1 MRAKEQLSQLQK
13 VHSNSAE
20 AWAVEKASLTSLIEK
35 NQTITTR
42 LQETLAKERSQRQL
56 EIDTQVKN
64 RVEAIVSTANS
75 GVETV
80 ELASLRVECE
90 RLRSLVQERD
100 KSITDGTDKL
110 AMEITNLRD
119 TIFNER
125 KQHNATV
132 KKLEDHLRKT
142 RKLFQERELV
152 IAEERKAFEDE
163 VDLVRET
170 SKKKEIALRRQAKD
184 LSEQLESLTKH
195 LAERGA
201 SDDPKEREDIASIKA
216 DYEERLRNV
225 LQLRERSE
233 EKLLIEKKQLIEEFK
248 RLEELRDQR
257 ERQKE
262 KNFKID
268 LKKLMLC

>member
-1 MRAKEQLSQLQK
+1 MQLQK

-20 AWAVEKASLTSLIEK
+20 AWAVEKASLTGLIEK

-64 RVEAIVSTANS
+64 RVEAIISTANS

-100 KSITDGTDKL
+100 KSMTDGTDKL

-125 KQHNATV
+125 KQYNATT

-170 SKKKEIALRRQAKD
+170 SKRKK
-184 LSEQLESLTKH
+184 SLY
-195 LAERGA
+195 AG
-201 SDDPKEREDIASIKA
+201 
-216 DYEERLRNV
+216 
-225 LQLRERSE
+225 
-233 EKLLIEKKQLIEEFK
+233 K
-248 RLEELRDQR
+248 RKTYQS
-257 ERQKE
+257 
-262 KNFKID
+262 NWNH
-268 LKKLMLC
+268 